1 MLSYTVPQSKA
12 GTTIHR
18 HQPEGVINMT
28 HRVAIVTG
36 ATSGIGYETAGLLA
50 DHGYQVYAAGRRVE
64 RLKPLADKG
73 VTAVQ
78 MDLTDSASI
87 EKAVARILQK
97 EKRVDLLVNNAG
109 YGSYGPVEQVSID
122 EVRRQFEVN
131 LFGLARLTQL
141 VLPAMRRAGRG
152 RIVNT
157 SSMAGRMVTY
167 MGAWYHAT
175 KYALEAFSD
184 ALRME
189 TRPFGIDVVLIE
201 PGAIATN
208 WGAIAADHL
217 QKVTRKSAYRKS
229 GFQAAAGLRKLYS
242 SRHLTRPSTIAKAI
256 VRASTVRHPRPRY
269 LLGFGAKPLVA
280 LHALLPTRA
289 WDYLMIHAKDL

>member
-1 MLSYTVPQSKA
+1 
-12 GTTIHR
+12 
-18 HQPEGVINMT
+18 MT
-28 HRVAIVTG
+28 NRVALVTG

-50 DHGYQVYAAGRRVE
+50 DHGYRVYAAGRRVE
-64 RLKPLADKG
+64 RLKLLAHKG

-87 EKAVARILQK
+87 QKAVARILQK

-141 VLPAMRRAGRG
+141 VLPAMRRARRG

-189 TRPFGIDVVLIE
+189 MRPFGIDVVLIE

-217 QKVTRKSAYRKS
+217 QTVTRKSAYQQS
-229 GFQAAAGLRKLYS
+229 GSRAANGLRKLYS
-242 SRHLTRPSTIAKAI
+242 SRYLTQPSTIAKAI

-280 LHALLPTRA
+280 LHALLPARA

>member
-1 MLSYTVPQSKA
+1 MAK
-12 GTTIHR
+12 
-18 HQPEGVINMT
+18 
-28 HRVAIVTG
+28 RVALVTG
-36 ATSGIGYETAGLLA
+36 ATSGIGYEAARMLA
-50 DHGYQVYAAGRRVE
+50 DLGYRVYAAGRRVE

-73 VTAVQ
+73 VTALQ

-87 EKAVARILQK
+87 EKATARILQK

-141 VLPAMRRAGRG
+141 VLPAMRRARHG

-189 TRPFGIDVVLIE
+189 VQPFGIDVVLIE

-208 WGAIAADHL
+208 WGAIAANNL
-217 QKVTRKSAYRKS
+217 QTVTRKSAYQKA
-229 GFQAAAGLRKLYS
+229 GFRAAAGLRRLYS
-242 SRHLTRPSTIAKAI
+242 SRHLTQPTTIAKAI

-289 WDYLMIHAKDL
+289 WDYLMVHAKDL

>member
-1 MLSYTVPQSKA
+1 
-12 GTTIHR
+12 
-18 HQPEGVINMT
+18 MT
-28 HRVAIVTG
+28 NRVALVTG
-36 ATSGIGYETAGLLA
+36 ATSGIGHETARMLA
-50 DHGYQVYAAGRRVE
+50 DHGYRVYAAGRRVE
-64 RLKPLADKG
+64 RLKPLAHKG

-87 EKAVARILQK
+87 QKAVARILQK
-97 EKRVDLLVNNAG
+97 EKQVDLLVNNAG

-131 LFGLARLTQL
+131 LFSLARLTQL
-141 VLPAMRRAGRG
+141 VLPAMRRAERG

-208 WGAIAADHL
+208 WGVIAADHL
-217 QKVTRKSAYRKS
+217 QKVTRKSAYQKS
-229 GFQAAAGLRKLYS
+229 GFRAAAGLRKLYS
-242 SRHLTRPSTIAKAI
+242 SRHLTPPSTIAKAI
-256 VRASTVRHPRPRY
+256 VHASTVRHPHPRY

-280 LHALLPTRA
+280 LHALLPTRV
-289 WDYLMIHAKDL
+289 WDYLMVHAKDL

>member
-1 MLSYTVPQSKA
+1 MSVKR
-12 GTTIHR
+12 G
-18 HQPEGVINMT
+18 EGMAK
-28 HRVAIVTG
+28 RVALVTG
-36 ATSGIGYETAGLLA
+36 ATSGIGYETARMLA
-50 DHGYQVYAAGRRVE
+50 DHGYRVYAAGRRVE

-73 VTAVQ
+73 VTALQ

-87 EKAVARILQK
+87 EKAVGRILQK

-141 VLPAMRRAGRG
+141 VLPAMRRARHG

-189 TRPFGIDVVLIE
+189 MRPFGIDVVLIE

-208 WGAIAADHL
+208 WGAIAANNL
-217 QKVTRKSAYRKS
+217 QTVTRKSAYQKA
-229 GFQAAAGLRKLYS
+229 GFRAAAGLRRLYS
-242 SRHLTRPSTIAKAI
+242 SRHLTQPATIAKAI
-256 VRASTVRHPRPRY
+256 VRASTVRYPRPRY

-289 WDYLMIHAKDL
+289 WDFLMVHAKDL

>member
-1 MLSYTVPQSKA
+1 MSVKWGKGMA
-12 GTTIHR
+12 K
-18 HQPEGVINMT
+18 
-28 HRVAIVTG
+28 RVALVTG
-36 ATSGIGYETAGLLA
+36 ATSGIGYETARMLA
-50 DHGYQVYAAGRRVE
+50 DLGYRVYAAERRVE

-73 VTAVQ
+73 VTALQ

-87 EKAVARILQK
+87 EKAAARILQE

-141 VLPAMRRAGRG
+141 VLPTMRRAGRG

-157 SSMAGRMVTY
+157 SSMAGRMVTN

-189 TRPFGIDVVLIE
+189 MRPFGIDVVLIE

-208 WGAIAADHL
+208 WGAIAANNL
-217 QKVTRKSAYRKS
+217 QTVTRKSAYQKS
-229 GFQAAAGLRKLYS
+229 GSRAAAGLRKLYFGS
-242 SRHLTRPSTIAKAI
+242 HLTRPSTIAKAI

-289 WDYLMIHAKDL
+289 WDYLMVHAKDL

>member
-1 MLSYTVPQSKA
+1 MDVSAKR
-12 GTTIHR
+12 G
-18 HQPEGVINMT
+18 EEMT
-28 HRVAIVTG
+28 NRVALVTG
-36 ATSGIGYETAGLLA
+36 ATSGIGYETTRLLA
-50 DHGYQVYAAGRRVE
+50 DRGYQVYAAGRRVE
-64 RLKPLADKG
+64 RLKQLGNKG

-109 YGSYGPVEQVSID
+109 YGSYGPVEQVSIE

-141 VLPAMRRAGRG
+141 VLPAMRRARRG
-152 RIVNT
+152 RVVNT

-189 TRPFGIDVVLIE
+189 MRPFGIDVVLIE

-217 QKVTRKSAYRKS
+217 QSVTRKSAYQKS
-229 GFQAAAGLRKLYS
+229 GFRAANGLRKLYC
-242 SRHLTRPSTIAKAI
+242 SRHLTQPSVIARAI
-256 VRASTVRHPRPRY
+256 VHASIVRHPRPRY
-269 LLGFGAKPLVA
+269 LLGFGAKPLIA
-280 LHALLPTRA
+280 LHSLLPTRA
-289 WDYLMIHAKDL
+289 WDYLMVHAKDL

>member
-1 MLSYTVPQSKA
+1 MDVSAKR
-12 GTTIHR
+12 G
-18 HQPEGVINMT
+18 EEMT
-28 HRVAIVTG
+28 NRVALVTG
-36 ATSGIGYETAGLLA
+36 ATSGIGYETTRLLA
-50 DHGYQVYAAGRRVE
+50 DRGYQVYAAGRRVE
-64 RLKPLADKG
+64 RLKQLGNKG

-97 EKRVDLLVNNAG
+97 EQRVDLLVNNAG
-109 YGSYGPVEQVSID
+109 YGSYGPVEQVPIE

-131 LFGLARLTQL
+131 IFGLARLTQL
-141 VLPAMRRAGRG
+141 VLPAMRRARRG

-189 TRPFGIDVVLIE
+189 MHPFGIDVVLIE

-208 WGAIAADHL
+208 WGAIAAEHL
-217 QKVTRKSAYRKS
+217 QTVTRKNAYQKS
-229 GFQAAAGLRKLYS
+229 GSQAAAGLRKLYS
-242 SRHLTRPSTIAKAI
+242 SRHLTQPSTIAKTI

-289 WDYLMIHAKDL
+289 WDYLMVHAKDL

>member
-1 MLSYTVPQSKA
+1 
-12 GTTIHR
+12 
-18 HQPEGVINMT
+18 MT
-28 HRVAIVTG
+28 NRVALVTG
-36 ATSGIGYETAGLLA
+36 ATSGIGYETARMLA
-50 DHGYQVYAAGRRVE
+50 EHGYRVYAAGRRVE

-73 VTAVQ
+73 VIAVQ

-87 EKAVARILQK
+87 EKPVARILQK
-97 EKRVDLLVNNAG
+97 ERRVDLLVNNAG

-141 VLPAMRRAGRG
+141 ILPAMRRVKRG

-157 SSMAGRMVTY
+157 SSIAGRMVTY

-189 TRPFGIDVVLIE
+189 MRPFGIDVVLIE

-217 QKVTRKSAYRKS
+217 QTVTRKSVYQNLGS
-229 GFQAAAGLRKLYS
+229 SAAAGLRKLYS
-242 SRHLTRPSTIAKAI
+242 SRHLTQPSAIAKAI
-256 VRASTVRHPRPRY
+256 VHASTVRHPRSRY

-289 WDYLMIHAKDL
+289 WDYLMVHARDL

>member
-1 MLSYTVPQSKA
+1 MSVKRGERMA
-12 GTTIHR
+12 K
-18 HQPEGVINMT
+18 
-28 HRVAIVTG
+28 RVALVTG
-36 ATSGIGYETAGLLA
+36 ATSGIGYEAARMLA
-50 DHGYQVYAAGRRVE
+50 DLGYQVYAAGRRVE

-73 VTAVQ
+73 VTALQ

-87 EKAVARILQK
+87 EKAIARILQK
-97 EKRVDLLVNNAG
+97 EKQVDLLVNNAG

-141 VLPAMRRAGRG
+141 VLPTMRRAGRG

-157 SSMAGRMVTY
+157 SSIAGRMVTY

-217 QKVTRKSAYRKS
+217 QKVTRKSVYQKS
-229 GFQAAAGLRKLYS
+229 GSRAAAGLRKLYS
-242 SRHLTRPSTIAKAI
+242 GSHLTRPSTIANAI
-256 VRASTVRHPRPRY
+256 IRASTVRHPRPRY

-289 WDYLMIHAKDL
+289 WDYLMVHAKDL

>member
-1 MLSYTVPQSKA
+1 MSAKR
-12 GTTIHR
+12 G
-18 HQPEGVINMT
+18 EEMT
-28 HRVAIVTG
+28 NRVALVTG
-36 ATSGIGYETAGLLA
+36 ATSGIGYETTRLLA
-50 DHGYQVYAAGRRVE
+50 DRGYQVYAAGRRVE
-64 RLKPLADKG
+64 RLKQLGNKG

-109 YGSYGPVEQVSID
+109 YGSYGPVEQVS
-122 EVRRQFEVN
+122 
-131 LFGLARLTQL
+131 
-141 VLPAMRRAGRG
+141 
-152 RIVNT
+152 
-157 SSMAGRMVTY
+157 TY

-189 TRPFGIDVVLIE
+189 MRPFGIDVVLIE

-217 QKVTRKSAYRKS
+217 QSVTRKSAYQKS
-229 GFQAAAGLRKLYS
+229 GFRAAKGLRKLYC
-242 SRHLTRPSTIAKAI
+242 SRHLTQPSVIARAI
-256 VRASTVRHPRPRY
+256 VHASIVRHPRPRY
-269 LLGFGAKPLVA
+269 LLGFGAKPLIA
-280 LHALLPTRA
+280 LHSLLPTRA
-289 WDYLMIHAKDL
+289 WDYLMVHAKDL

>member
-1 MLSYTVPQSKA
+1 
-12 GTTIHR
+12 
-18 HQPEGVINMT
+18 MT
-28 HRVAIVTG
+28 NRVALVTG

-78 MDLTDSASI
+78 MDLADSASI
-87 EKAVARILQK
+87 EKAVTRILQK

-280 LHALLPTRA
+280 IHALLPARA
-289 WDYLMIHAKDL
+289 WDYLMVHAKDL

>member
-1 MLSYTVPQSKA
+1 MSVKRGERMA
-12 GTTIHR
+12 K
-18 HQPEGVINMT
+18 
-28 HRVAIVTG
+28 RVALVTG
-36 ATSGIGYETAGLLA
+36 ATSGIGYEAARMLA
-50 DHGYQVYAAGRRVE
+50 DLGYRVYAAGRRVE

-73 VTAVQ
+73 VTALQ

-87 EKAVARILQK
+87 EKAIARILQK
-97 EKRVDLLVNNAG
+97 EKQVDLLVNNAG

-141 VLPAMRRAGRG
+141 VLPTMRRAGRG

-157 SSMAGRMVTY
+157 SSIAGRMVTY

-217 QKVTRKSAYRKS
+217 QKVTRKSVYQKS
-229 GFQAAAGLRKLYS
+229 GSRAAAGLRKLYS
-242 SRHLTRPSTIAKAI
+242 GSHLTRPSTIANAI
-256 VRASTVRHPRPRY
+256 IRASTVRHPRPRY

-289 WDYLMIHAKDL
+289 WDYLMVHAKDL

>member
-1 MLSYTVPQSKA
+1 
-12 GTTIHR
+12 
-18 HQPEGVINMT
+18 MT
-28 HRVAIVTG
+28 NQVALVTG
-36 ATSGIGYETAGLLA
+36 ATSGIGYETVRMLA
-50 DHGYQVYAAGRRVE
+50 DHGYRVYAAGRRVQ
-64 RLKPLADKG
+64 RLKPLGDKG
-73 VTAVQ
+73 VTALQ

-87 EKAVARILQK
+87 EKTVAQILQK
-97 EKRVDLLVNNAG
+97 ERRVDLLVNNAG
-109 YGSYGPVEQVSID
+109 YGSYGPVEQVSIE

-141 VLPAMRRAGRG
+141 VLPAMRRARRG

-189 TRPFGIDVVLIE
+189 MLPFGIDVVLVE

-208 WGAIAADHL
+208 WGTIAADHL
-217 QKVTRKSAYRKS
+217 QTVTRRSAYQKS
-229 GFQAAAGLRKLYS
+229 GFRAANGLRKLYS
-242 SRHLTRPSTIAKAI
+242 SRHLTQPSVIAKAI

-289 WDYLMIHAKDL
+289 WDYLMVHAKDL

>member
-1 MLSYTVPQSKA
+1 
-12 GTTIHR
+12 
-18 HQPEGVINMT
+18 MT
-28 HRVAIVTG
+28 NRVALVTG
-36 ATSGIGYETAGLLA
+36 ATSGIGYETARLLA
-50 DHGYQVYAAGRRVE
+50 DHGYQVYAAGRRVD

-87 EKAVARILQK
+87 EKAVARILQRA
-97 EKRVDLLVNNAG
+97 KRVDLLVNNAG

-208 WGAIAADHL
+208 WGTIAAGHL
-217 QKVTRKSAYRKS
+217 QTVTRKSAYQQS
-229 GFQAAAGLRKLYS
+229 GFRAAAGLRKLYS
-242 SRHLTRPSTIAKAI
+242 SRHLTPPSTIAKAI

-280 LHALLPTRA
+280 LHTLLPTRA
-289 WDYLMIHAKDL
+289 WDYLMVHAKDL

>member
-1 MLSYTVPQSKA
+1 MSVKR
-12 GTTIHR
+12 G
-18 HQPEGVINMT
+18 EGMAK
-28 HRVAIVTG
+28 RVALVTG
-36 ATSGIGYETAGLLA
+36 ATSGIGYEAARMLA
-50 DHGYQVYAAGRRVE
+50 DLGYRVYAAGRRVE

-73 VTAVQ
+73 VTALQ

-87 EKAVARILQK
+87 EKATARILQK

-141 VLPAMRRAGRG
+141 VLPAMRRARHG

-189 TRPFGIDVVLIE
+189 VQPFGIDVVLIE

-208 WGAIAADHL
+208 WGAIAANNL
-217 QKVTRKSAYRKS
+217 QTVTRKSVYQKA
-229 GFQAAAGLRKLYS
+229 GFRAAAGLSRLYS
-242 SRHLTRPSTIAKAI
+242 SRHLTPPSTIAKAI

-289 WDYLMIHAKDL
+289 WDYLMVHAKDL

>member
-1 MLSYTVPQSKA
+1 M
-12 GTTIHR
+12 TI
-18 HQPEGVINMT
+18 
-28 HRVAIVTG
+28 RVALVTG
-36 ATSGIGYETAGLLA
+36 ATSGIGYETARMLA
-50 DHGYQVYAAGRRVE
+50 EHGYRVYAAGRRVQ
-64 RLKPLADKG
+64 RLEPLGDKG

-97 EKRVDLLVNNAG
+97 EKRVDLLINNAG
-109 YGSYGPVEQVSID
+109 YGSYGPVEQVPIE

-141 VLPAMRRAGRG
+141 VLPAMRRARRG
-152 RIVNT
+152 RIVNI

-189 TRPFGIDVVLIE
+189 MHPFGIDVVLIE

-208 WGAIAADHL
+208 WGAIAAEHL
-217 QKVTRKSAYRKS
+217 QTVTRKNAYQKS
-229 GFQAAAGLRKLYS
+229 GSQAAAGLRKLYS
-242 SRHLTRPSTIAKAI
+242 SKHLTQPSTIAKTI

-289 WDYLMIHAKDL
+289 WDYLMVHAKDL